1 MKKYR
6 RGHRSICIVYI
17 IEMDGEYHLFRE
29 KIRILA
35 RRKIDAGLIAKLK
48 QNPHHTRHW
57 RITVEGSLL
66 LARHK
71 VAYPLFRSRRGGAYL
86 AKYFHKECVLCRIY
100 FRSLY
105 YVRRFTT
112 RRTSSKLIFSRS
124 KCWRE
129 RAPPWPG
136 NWTVQLQPFQN
147 LLTSHANGTNC
158 YVHIKRERFEKNIP
172 RR

>member
-1 MKKYR
+1 M
-6 RGHRSICIVYI
+6 
-17 IEMDGEYHLFRE
+17 
-29 KIRILA
+29 
-35 RRKIDAGLIAKLK
+35 
-48 QNPHHTRHW
+48 
-57 RITVEGSLL
+57 EGSLL

-100 FRSLY
+100 FRSLH

-136 NWTVQLQPFQN
+136 NSDCPAATFPNASKN

-158 YVHIKRERFEKNIP
+158 YVHIKRERFEKIFRGDKDRHFFFFFFF
-172 RR
+172 RRLKGVSCTMRYAAPHRGLY